1 MKMREARHGIQENH
15 INIGKC
21 MKKGVQESLSRERE
35 GLAFSMHGKRSR
47 NLKNQ

>member
-1 MKMREARHGIQENH
+1 MKMREARHGILENH

-35 GLAFSMHGKRSR
+35 GLVLAWETK
-47 NLKNQ
+47 